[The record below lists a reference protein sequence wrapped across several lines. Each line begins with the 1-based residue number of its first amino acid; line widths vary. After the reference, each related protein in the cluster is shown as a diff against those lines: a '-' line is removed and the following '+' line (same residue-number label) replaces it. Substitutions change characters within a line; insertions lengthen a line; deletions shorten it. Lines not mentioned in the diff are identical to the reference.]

1 MKKSFVISLL
11 ALGISAACHA
21 ESYPDP
27 IGPSQS
33 DFGGV
38 GLLQTPT
45 ARMAPEGELSFNY
58 RDNHQYRYYSGSV
71 QLFPWLETTLR
82 YTDVRTR
89 KYSTVEAFS
98 GNQSY
103 KDKAFDVKLRLWQ
116 EGYWLPEVS
125 VGARDIGGTGL
136 FDGEYLVAS
145 KAWGPFDFSL
155 GLGWGYLGTSGNIK
169 NPLCSYDEKYCTRDT
184 RYKAAGSTD
193 TSQMFRGPTAL
204 FGGVEYQTP
213 WNPLRLKLEYE
224 GNNYQQDF
232 AGKLP
237 QRSKVNVGAIYR
249 VTDWADINL
258 SYERGN
264 TWMFGFTLRNN
275 FNNLRPSYID
285 NARPKYQPQP
295 QDAILQHSVVAN
307 QLTLLKYN
315 AGLTDP
321 QIQVKG
327 DTLYVTGEQVKYRNT
342 QEGVE
347 RANRIIMNDL
357 PDGIRTI
364 RVTENRLNMPVVT
377 TETDV
382 ASLKRH
388 LEGEPLGQDT
398 ELVQKRETPIV
409 PDKPEQG
416 WYIDKSS
423 FDFHIDPV
431 LNQSFGGPEAFYMYQ
446 LGVMA
451 TADWWLTDHLLTTGS
466 LFGNLTNNYDK
477 FNYTN
482 PPRDSALP
490 RVRTR
495 VREYV
500 QNDVYINNMQAN
512 YFQYLGNN
520 FYGQVYAGYL
530 ETMYGGAGAELLWR
544 PVDSHWAFGID
555 GNYVKQRDWRSA
567 QDMMKFTDY
576 SVKTGHFTAYWTPWF
591 AENVLVKASVGQYL
605 AGDKGV
611 TLDVSKHFDSGI
623 VVGAY
628 ATKTNVSA
636 AQYGEG
642 DFTKGVYIS
651 VPLDLF
657 STGPTRSR
665 AGIGWTPLTRD
676 GGQMLGR
683 KFELYNM
690 TNDKTV
696 NFQ

>member
-21 ESYPDP
+21 ESYPEP

-45 ARMAPEGELSFNY
+45 ARMSREGELSFNY
-58 RDNHQYRYYSGSV
+58 RDNNQYRYYSGSV

-89 KYSTVEAFS
+89 KYSSVEAFS

-103 KDKAFDVKLRLWQ
+103 KDKAFDLKLRLWQ

-136 FDGEYLVAS
+136 FDGEYLVAN

-155 GLGWGYLGTSGNIK
+155 GIGWGYLGTSGNIK

-275 FNNLRPSYID
+275 FSDLRPSYID

-482 PPRDSALP
+482 PPRDTALP

-500 QNDVYINNMQAN
+500 QNDIYINNMQAN